1 MMQEERMREY
11 REMQVRQF
19 RKMSKAFYRVKR
31 RFLIIDANG
40 QRIEQITCASNYTFS
55 CKDSEPR

>member
-19 RKMSKAFYRVKR
+19 RKMSKAF
-31 RFLIIDANG
+31 LP
-40 QRIEQITCASNYTFS
+40 
-55 CKDSEPR
+55 SEAALFNH